1 MRLYT
6 DLLPVINFYMK
17 HRKVILVGLML
28 LIVNLLPA
36 QSVTEKR
43 SFMKSLPLGKDSR
56 LEVKNKYGDI
66 HFNQWKK
73 DSVYIMAE
81 VEAFAPN
88 HAKIQKMFDGININ
102 ITGTSTLVRAETEFT
117 RDITILLESFKGLT
131 EKIIDYD
138 SRVKI
143 SYFISVP
150 DNIDINVQNQFG
162 DVSMENN
169 SGVVSVSL
177 SNGDFKANSLNR
189 LADLTLNFGDA
200 EIGSVKSA
208 RINTTFSELVIAE
221 SDELNIN
228 STSTRFEM
236 RKAGKIIVESRRDK
250 IFAGTVSEL
259 GGISY
264 FTDFKIDNLVIGTD
278 LTLKY
283 GSLDADGINNNFEKI
298 NLISS
303 YSDITLSFEPA
314 ASYDFE
320 IRHTNAFVVV
330 PERNSK
336 SEKEVLNEDKKEYL
350 TSGKVGSNPGSRKIR
365 IEASRGNI
373 YLR

>member
-1 MRLYT
+1 
-6 DLLPVINFYMK
+6 MK
-17 HRKVILVGLML
+17 YGKEILAGLML
-28 LIVNLLPA
+28 LMINMLSA

-43 SFMKSLPLGKDSR
+43 SFMKSLPMGKDTR

-66 HFNQWKK
+66 HFNLWNK
-73 DSVYIMAE
+73 DSVYILAE

-88 HAKIQKMFDGININ
+88 HSKIQKMFDGININ
-102 ITGTSTLVRAETEFT
+102 ISGTSSLIRAETEFT
-117 RDITILLESFKGLT
+117 REITVLLESFKGLT

-138 SRVKI
+138 SRVQI
-143 SYFISVP
+143 NYFISVP
-150 DNIDINVQNQFG
+150 EQIDINVENQFG

-169 SGVVSVSL
+169 RGVVSVSL

-200 EIGSVKSA
+200 EIGSVKSGKI
-208 RINTTFSELVIAE
+208 RTTFSKLVISE

-236 RKAGKIIVESRRDK
+236 RKAGKITVESRRDK
-250 IFAGTVSEL
+250 FFVSEL
-259 GGISY
+259 EGVSY
-264 FTDFKIDNLVIGTD
+264 FTDYKIDNLEKGAD
-278 LTLKY
+278 LNLKY
-283 GSLDADGINNNFEKI
+283 GSLDADGIYNNFEGI
-298 NLISS
+298 NLVSA
-303 YSDITLSFEPA
+303 YSDITMSFEHS
-314 ASYDFE
+314 ASYEFE

-336 SEKEVLNEDKKEYL
+336 SEKEVINEDKKEYL
-350 TSGKVGSNPGSRKIR
+350 TSGKVGSNPGSRKVR

-373 YLR
+373 YLK